1 MDLIY
6 TATSGDDT
14 AEIITDVLTAEDSG
28 DASFELFIDTSG
40 SKNLLLTELLQEL
53 HIVLLLEI

>member
-1 MDLIY
+1 MGILQEKNIGSLRSGSGTVDLIY

-40 SKNLLLTELLQEL
+40 Y
-53 HIVLLLEI
+53 